1 MNKLFL
7 LSFVFCSVTV
17 LKAQTFTFVNE
28 DTICYGLPG
37 DAPHSSDSINNNSS
51 TGFYI
56 DVVRVQNNH
65 PLNWG
70 SAFCLDICYPAATDS
85 VRYFLLPNEKQMFIL
100 HFFTD
105 TFPDDTG
112 IVLMKFKNV
121 SIPSNTVYQWFYGI
135 TMLNA
140 SVNTISKEVGVKVF
154 PSPISPNSTFCFRIA
169 EQQNTSEDFTLL
181 IYDVCGKTA
190 SRIDGLMNGDNY
202 LSLNLSEGMYVY
214 CLLKG
219 NTRVKTG
226 KIAVAK

>member
-1 MNKLFL
+1 MNKIYLLLFL
-7 LSFVFCSVTV
+7 FSLYSAA
-17 LKAQTFTFVNE
+17 KAQTFTFVNA

-85 VRYFLLPNEKQMFIL
+85 VRYFLLPNEKQMFIM

-112 IVLMKFKNV
+112 TVLMKFKNV
-121 SIPSNTVYQWFYGI
+121 SMPSNTVYQWFYGI

-140 SVNTISKEVGVKVF
+140 SVNTISKDVGVKIF
-154 PSPISPNSTFCFRIA
+154 PSPVMAGNTFCLRISDK
-169 EQQNTSEDFTLL
+169 TSGGDFTLL
-181 IYDVCGKTA
+181 LYDVFGKQ
-190 SRIDGLMNGDNY
+190 SSVIKGLMNGDNY
-202 LSLNLSEGMYVY
+202 LSLNLAEGIYIY
-214 CLLKG
+214 NLINGSNC
-219 NTRVKTG
+219 VKTG
-226 KIAVAK
+226 KIVVAK